1 MTKLVS
7 LRVVVPTDDEVSTEE
22 VQLALRRILEPL
34 PVSRVGNEEDGP
46 RVHWS
51 AVDVLRGQDRT
62 VTPASPLR
70 RATRKAAA
78 IQPAAE

>member
-7 LRVVVPTDDEVSTEE
+7 LRVVIPTDDEVSTEE
-22 VQLALRRILEPL
+22 VQSELRRILEPL
-34 PVSRVGNEEDGP
+34 PVTRVGEDGA
-46 RVHWS
+46 RMHWS

-62 VTPASPLR
+62 APTTPLR
-70 RATRKAAA
+70 RVTRKAAA